1 MKDHKTILLSFFT
14 LFLIFSTEA
23 FAQNLNAR
31 DVLDDYFNAIG
42 NRDSVLKIRE
52 LHTIRVGDTKNFT
65 LTLDSKF
72 SYPNLKRI
80 EAKVDTLLIS
90 QFIFDGEKAF
100 SQSTIGSENFTQDE
114 LMEFKEQ
121 SSPFIELDLQGS
133 AVYKG
138 QTTFKNIDVHMVQ
151 LTQTTMSYYDVNT
164 GLKIYTASEK
174 TLNDQRVNQETE
186 YFEYRAFSGIKFPM
200 KMVVT
205 SGGQQIIYELT
216 FVEFN

>member
-1 MKDHKTILLSFFT
+1 MKAHKTIHLTFFT
-14 LFLIFSTEA
+14 LFLVFSGEA
-23 FAQNLNAR
+23 YAQNLKVRN
-31 DVLDDYFNAIG
+31 VLDEYFNAIG
-42 NRDSVLKIRE
+42 SRDSVLKIRE
-52 LHTIRVGDTKNFT
+52 LHTIRIGGTNNFT

-100 SQSTIGSENFTQDE
+100 SQSTIGNENFTQDE

-138 QTTFKNIDVHMVQ
+138 QTTFRNIDVHMVQ
-151 LTQTTMSYYDVNT
+151 LTQTTMAYYDINT
-164 GLKIYTASEK
+164 GLKIYTASQK
-174 TLNDQRVNQETE
+174 TLNGQRVNQETE
-186 YFEYRAFSGIKFPM
+186 YLEYREFSGIKFPV

-205 SGGQQIIYELT
+205 SRGQQIIYELT